1 MPDIAP
7 ITTPVPSRYRQPETA
22 ARIALVGQS
31 HARLLGRP
39 LVPPGDDPFA
49 ALWAAPCV
57 IVAHG
62 TEPDPV
68 FFFGNA
74 RALDAFEIS
83 LEHFVRLP
91 SRLSAEAPNRSERA
105 DMLARVTRDGF
116 IDDYRGMRI
125 SARGTRFMIERG
137 IVWNLLDADGVRQ
150 GQAAT
155 FDWPA

>member
-1 MPDIAP
+1 MPDPAP
-7 ITTPVPSRYRQPETA
+7 STLPVPSCYREPETA
-22 ARIALVGQS
+22 ARIALVAQS
-31 HARLLGRP
+31 YARLLGRP
-39 LVPPGDDPFA
+39 LVPAGDDPVA

-62 TEPDPV
+62 TEVDPV

-74 RALDAFEIS
+74 RALEAFEIS
-83 LEHFVRLP
+83 LEDFVRLP
-91 SRLSAEAPNRSERA
+91 SRLSAEAPNRAERE

-125 SARGTRFMIERG
+125 SARGTRFMIGSG
-137 IVWNLLDADGVRQ
+137 IVWNLIDADGIRH